1 MVHLK
6 RCQVT
11 KHCSSV
17 KEGTYRNTEKRRRG
31 REFWDLTPREEN
43 IKEEGKRVF
52 FCNYTRSRTHFRW
65 TKDMSSKARYKAKY
79 FPT

>member
-1 MVHLK
+1 MK

-52 FCNYTRSRTHFRW
+52 FVITPAH
-65 TKDMSSKARYKAKY
+65 ARI
-79 FPT
+79 FVGQRI